1 MFRFL
6 VPPIVFALL
15 KHFAITS
22 TSAIAASGD
31 SGTASDSLLAFFS
44 SLTAE
49 DTSQRDALLASVV
62 FIVVTLVAALF
73 VVSVCVCE
81 CVSEGF

>member
-1 MFRFL
+1 
-6 VPPIVFALL
+6 
-15 KHFAITS
+15 
-22 TSAIAASGD
+22 
-31 SGTASDSLLAFFS
+31 
-44 SLTAE
+44 
-49 DTSQRDALLASVV
+49 LLASVV